1 MNLLDTAKR
10 LYEKGEYEQA
20 TIIAKSLAF
29 DGLQGRDYD
38 MLRKAYMLL
47 ADLSYDNEME
57 FAYYQASYETAKF
70 NVEMY
75 IETCFILIERMK
87 KMDSEKVKEF
97 IQYILSSSEG
107 EFKLF
112 LLALYLKLTDKPYS
126 TEGIPVQLT
135 RHIKA
140 F

>member
-1 MNLLDTAKR
+1 MT
-10 LYEKGEYEQA
+10 YMPEKEKDAE
-20 TIIAKSLAF
+20 
-29 DGLQGRDYD
+29 DY
-38 MLRKAYMLL
+38 
-47 ADLSYDNEME
+47 E
-57 FAYYQASYETAKF
+57 FANFHGWTDVKPF
-70 NVEMY
+70 DTGMY